1 MSVIVKEKTREVPD
15 EAYAA
20 VTFLSDSDKT
30 NGKTGEALY
39 MSATEG
45 NNFFSFKEINNS
57 NPVIESYADTKG
69 LRDPYVLKSHDGD
82 KYYMI
87 ATDLKVSAQ
96 GWGQNQQYGSLKV
109 EVWGVQG
116 HGQLDSHQR
125 G

>member
-1 MSVIVKEKTREVPD
+1 MPD

-57 NPVIESYADTKG
+57 NPVIESYADTRACAILTCSSRMTG
-69 LRDPYVLKSHDGD
+69 TS
-82 KYYMI
+82 
-87 ATDLKVSAQ
+87 TT
-96 GWGQNQQYGSLKV
+96 
-109 EVWGVQG
+109 
-116 HGQLDSHQR
+116 
-125 G
+125 